1 MLTFLPALQVFVDDG
16 GFEFFHGHAAVPQ
29 RACLYAA
36 GFGGGEGLGG
46 YGVRI
51 EHEGFVARDIA
62 GEGLAAPEEAAVEGV
77 GEERALAVGAVY
89 VQFQYAG
96 AWCVAGF
103 LIGGVDD
110 HVEVHA
116 ARGIRVEAGAGQV
129 EIGAEVVSTVPA
141 DEAVGFVVL
150 VEAVLREDGMA
161 GEQDGAVF
169 GFAVYG
175 AFHQHGFFLGG
186 LGFFEFLGV

>member
-1 MLTFLPALQVFVDDG
+1 M
-16 GFEFFHGHAAVPQ
+16 
-29 RACLYAA
+29 
-36 GFGGGEGLGG
+36 
-46 YGVRI
+46 RI
-51 EHEGFVARDIA
+51 KHEGFVARDVA

-89 VQFQYAG
+89 VHFQDAG
-96 AWCVAGF
+96 ARCVAGF

-110 HVEVHA
+110 HGEVHA
-116 ARGIRVEAGAGQV
+116 ARGIRVEAGTGKV
-129 EIGAEVVSTVPA
+129 EIGAEVVFAVPA

-161 GEQDGAVF
+161 GEQDGAVL
-169 GFAVYG
+169 GFAIHG
-175 AFHQHGFFLGG
+175 AFHQYGIFLGG